1 MRTPAAGPGLRLA
14 PAELWRLV
22 AVARPWLAGAVAVGV
37 GQAVLLVAQAAI
49 LARLL
54 ADALYGGLSGH
65 AAADDVLL
73 IALLAVGRG
82 VLGWAWEAC
91 TEAAARRAR
100 AATRRRALAT
110 AIGLAASA
118 GFRADEQGDALGP
131 GGMTTL
137 IGYGVDDLDPFVS
150 RVLPGVSW
158 PWPFRRCCW
167 PGSATLTWSRLAWR
181 A

>member
-1 MRTPAAGPGLRLA
+1 MRSRSGS
-14 PAELWRLV
+14 
-22 AVARPWLAGAVAVGV
+22 ARPCSWSRRPT
-37 GQAVLLVAQAAI
+37 I

-65 AAADDVLL
+65 AAAGDGLR

-110 AIGLAASA
+110 AIGLAASGRFA
-118 GFRADEQGDALGP
+118 
-131 GGMTTL
+131 
-137 IGYGVDDLDPFVS
+137 
-150 RVLPGVSW
+150 
-158 PWPFRRCCW
+158 RR
-167 PGSATLTWSRLAWR
+167 
-181 A
+181 